1 MFTVCTMLLGIYNDL
16 KKNLA
21 YGRLDCISGLRINFV
36 IYFIQHFLFF
46 YVFIFY
52 FFPQLSKTL
61 FDKEFTTHSIH
72 RSASRWAARCGA
84 DGSTIKRAERWCVE
98 GCYITAC
105 SPEHCVKYYD
115 YIDEKSFPACN
126 HKLVGL
132 HWGVALTWVFTVLVQ
147 FSD

>member
-1 MFTVCTMLLGIYNDL
+1 MISMFTVCTMLLGIYNEL

-61 FDKEFTTHSIH
+61 FDKEFTAFAGQPLAGQPGVEQTTVPLKDGVWKDVILLPAVQNIVLSIMIILMK
-72 RSASRWAARCGA
+72 SLFPPVITNWWAYIGGWGGCFNMGFY
-84 DGSTIKRAERWCVE
+84 GIGTI
-98 GCYITAC
+98 
-105 SPEHCVKYYD
+105 
-115 YIDEKSFPACN
+115 
-126 HKLVGL
+126 
-132 HWGVALTWVFTVLVQ
+132 Q
-147 FSD
+147 